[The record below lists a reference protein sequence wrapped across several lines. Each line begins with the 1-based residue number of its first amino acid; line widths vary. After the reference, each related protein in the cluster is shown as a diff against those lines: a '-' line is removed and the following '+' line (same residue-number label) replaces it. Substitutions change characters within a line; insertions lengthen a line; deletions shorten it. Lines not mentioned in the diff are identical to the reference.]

1 MMIAI
6 GFLTM
11 PRFQNFIEENHKNL
25 CSPNTSCNNN
35 DDNDD
40 WILQHQEKCL
50 PMSLWLEFFQM
61 ASETWLLCIT
71 YDLVVTISN
80 PFASFS
86 YR

>member
-1 MMIAI
+1 MIAI

-11 PRFQNFIEENHKNL
+11 PRFQKAIENKHCKGDYN
-25 CSPNTSCNNN
+25 CIT
-35 DDNDD
+35 DDD
-40 WILQHQEKCL
+40 WLLQNQHQCL
-50 PMSLWLEFFQM
+50 PMSLWLQFFQM
-61 ASETWLLCIT
+61 ASESWLLCIT